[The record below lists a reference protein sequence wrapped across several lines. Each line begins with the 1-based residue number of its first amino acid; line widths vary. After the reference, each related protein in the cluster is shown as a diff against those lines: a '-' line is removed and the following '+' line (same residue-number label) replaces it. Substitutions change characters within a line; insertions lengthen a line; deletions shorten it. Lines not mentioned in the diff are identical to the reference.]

1 MRASALRWGGIPNHA
16 EQTLRPTVRAF
27 RGPARTPRNY
37 QGNVR
42 AGVRYLRWQL
52 DEFGGDRR
60 LALAGWY
67 QGARAVRE
75 RGLFDDTKEFVRIV
89 LALYGTV

>member
-1 MRASALRWGGIPNHA
+1 MRR
-16 EQTLRPTVRAF
+16 
-27 RGPARTPRNY
+27 RGSSWTSSSLGERTPPDVPGQRPRRRALSPLAARR
-37 QGNVR
+37 VR
-42 AGVRYLRWQL
+42 R
-52 DEFGGDRR
+52 DRR

-75 RGLFDDTKEFVRIV
+75 VGLYNETKVFVRLV

>member
-1 MRASALRWGGIPNHA
+1 M
-16 EQTLRPTVRAF
+16 
-27 RGPARTPRNY
+27 
-37 QGNVR
+37 
-42 AGVRYLRWQL
+42 
-52 DEFGGDRR
+52 R

-75 RGLFDDTKEFVRIV
+75 RGLYDETKEFVRIV

>member
-1 MRASALRWGGIPNHA
+1 MIEDVLNEALDQRREAAPQVRCASRAIGADL
-16 EQTLRPTVRAF
+16 V
-27 RGPARTPRNY
+27 GPDLISDLTT
-37 QGNVR
+37 NV
-42 AGVRYLRWQL
+42 
-52 DEFGGDRR
+52 R

-75 RGLFDDTKEFVRIV
+75 RGLYSETKEFVRIV

>member
-1 MRASALRWGGIPNHA
+1 
-16 EQTLRPTVRAF
+16 
-27 RGPARTPRNY
+27 
-37 QGNVR
+37 VR

-52 DEFGGDRR
+52 DEFGGDVR

-75 RGLFDDTKEFVRIV
+75 RGLYDDTREFVRIV
-89 LALYGTV
+89 LALYGSV